1 MGKALSGELSCPFDR
16 FCYLFM
22 LFIYFFF
29 IYLFIYLFIYFF
41 FFLTMWVKLLKND
54 NKYNK

>member
-22 LFIYFFF
+22 LFIFFF
-29 IYLFIYLFIYFF
+29 FNYLFIFS